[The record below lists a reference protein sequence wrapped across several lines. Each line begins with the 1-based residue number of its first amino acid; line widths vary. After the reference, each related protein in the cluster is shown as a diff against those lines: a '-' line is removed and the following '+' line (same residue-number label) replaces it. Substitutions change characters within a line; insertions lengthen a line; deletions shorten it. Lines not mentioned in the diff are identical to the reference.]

1 MVEVRRLA
9 ALCLALATA
18 PVGLD
23 ALAGDAHGWKRA
35 ADNQDSNLYMVLGYV
50 EDDPDHDDDRQ
61 DDDPDHD
68 DDREDDDPDHDDD
81 REDDDPD
88 HDDDRED
95 DEHEFGK
102 SR

>member
-1 MVEVRRLA
+1 MVEVLRLIPV
-9 ALCLALATA
+9 CLALVTA
-18 PVGLD
+18 PVGLH
-23 ALAGDAHGWKRA
+23 ALAHGSIRA
-35 ADNQDSNLYMVLGYV
+35 AANPDSSTDLVLAYV

-68 DDREDDDPDHDDD
+68 DDREDDDPDRDDD

-95 DEHEFGK
+95 DEHEFA
-102 SR
+102 